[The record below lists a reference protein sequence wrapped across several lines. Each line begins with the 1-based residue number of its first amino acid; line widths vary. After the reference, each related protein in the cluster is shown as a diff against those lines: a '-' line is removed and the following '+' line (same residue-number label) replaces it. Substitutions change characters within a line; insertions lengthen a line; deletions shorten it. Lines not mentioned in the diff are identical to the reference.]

1 VPLRTLTFLAFF
13 LGSTAATFVYPMAGV
28 VCYLVLYHVY
38 PQTTWWGKSIAGFGS
53 RYALICGACLLVGT
67 FLNLNRL
74 KFGRR
79 FLLPVEWGLLL
90 VFLAILLS
98 TATGMGWDARTVE
111 FLDKMAK
118 VFLFALLMTHVAT
131 TPRALW
137 QIVVTLVV
145 MALYLGHEAHVAPKG
160 AFTDNRLNGIG
171 GPDFQDSNGLSIHL
185 CALIPFLVVLFRQQ
199 AWGWKVLAFLAAGYT
214 ANAILLCRT
223 RSVAIAGAIAAL
235 LSIVYIPRRHRRWA
249 AMALCLALAGVTYL
263 SDDWYWKRVS
273 TLFTSS
279 EERDESVSTRL
290 IIWSG
295 AWEMIKDHPLGVGVG
310 HFQRQIGRY
319 TGEQGIVK
327 RDAHN
332 SYLLCAAEIG
342 LPGLAAYLATLGLA
356 WATLNRAARR
366 LRASLADADRLEL
379 IIFANRIGL
388 IVYMVAGFFSSRFYT
403 EGQWI
408 LIAMTACIARTVENE
423 LRALEPRVIV
433 LDQPRLVLP
442 GLRQEALA

>member
-1 VPLRTLTFLAFF
+1 MPLRGIAFLAFF
-13 LGSTAATFVYPMAGV
+13 VGSSAATFVFPMAGV
-28 VCYLVLYHVY
+28 ICYLVLYHVY
-38 PQTTWWGKSIAGFGS
+38 PQTTWWGKSIASLGS
-53 RYALICGACLLVGT
+53 RYALVCGACLLAGT
-67 FLNLNRL
+67 ILNLNRL
-74 KFGRR
+74 KFGRHI
-79 FLLPVEWGLLL
+79 LLPVEWGMLL

-98 TATGMGWDARTVE
+98 TATGMGWDARTEE

-118 VFLFALLMTHVAT
+118 VFVFALLMAHVAA

-137 QIVVTLVV
+137 QVVVTLAV
-145 MALYLGHEAHVAPKG
+145 MALYLGHEAHGAPRG
-160 AFTDNRLNGIG
+160 AFADNRLNGIG

-185 CALIPFLVVLFRQQ
+185 CALIPFVVVLFRQSGL
-199 AWGWKVLAFLAAGYT
+199 GWKILAFLAAGYT

-223 RSVAIAGAIAAL
+223 RSVAIAGAVAAL
-235 LSIVYIPRRHRRWA
+235 LSIFYIPRRHRRWA
-249 AMALCLALAGVTYL
+249 VAALCFALAGVVYL
-263 SDDWYWKRVS
+263 SDDWYWKRIS
-273 TLFTSS
+273 TIFSS
-279 EERDESVSTRL
+279 QEERDMSVNKRL

-319 TGEQGIVK
+319 TAEQGIVK

-356 WATLNRAARR
+356 WATLSRANRRIQAGGVD
-366 LRASLADADRLEL
+366 SDRLEL
-379 IIFANRIGL
+379 IIFANRIAL

-403 EGQWI
+403 EGQWF
-408 LIAMTACIARTVENE
+408 LIAMTACTARAVENE

-433 LDQPRLVLP
+433 LEQPLP
-442 GLRQEALA
+442 DLHGLREGALA